1 MSNKEILK
9 VLYVFGAIADGGVE
23 HIATDLVRNMDQKKV
38 QVSAVYHNCVVPG
51 GVESIS
57 VLHELWPHMDK
68 APNFI
73 TVNALSYRKW
83 WKAYINAHNKFD
95 IVHLH
100 YIDSAFCY
108 LDLFNKMGTVTIVHA
123 HNPLAKPFTI
133 GLLLSCMMSYP
144 TRNLA
149 KYFFACSTQTAHE
162 IFGKQIATSKK
173 CFILY
178 NGIDSDRFKYDM
190 DVRNKV
196 RRRFGVQDDT
206 IIIGHVG
213 RLEKQKNHQ
222 FLLNVFEKFHQKHS
236 NSILWLVGTGSM
248 QEKLKMKIE
257 NSTCKESVFFLG
269 KRDDVNDLYQA
280 MDLFL
285 FPSLYEGLGIVL
297 IEAQMSGLPC
307 IISDTIPK
315 EADISS
321 TLVTRLSLLDD
332 IAKWVFAMEER
343 LEGNCRRDYKNGIQ
357 STGFDI
363 KSVASWL
370 QDFYFN
376 CCN

>member
-1 MSNKEILK
+1 
-9 VLYVFGAIADGGVE
+9 
-23 HIATDLVRNMDQKKV
+23 
-38 QVSAVYHNCVVPG
+38 
-51 GVESIS
+51 
-57 VLHELWPHMDK
+57 
-68 APNFI
+68 
-73 TVNALSYRKW
+73 
-83 WKAYINAHNKFD
+83 
-95 IVHLH
+95 
-100 YIDSAFCY
+100 
-108 LDLFNKMGTVTIVHA
+108 
-123 HNPLAKPFTI
+123 
-133 GLLLSCMMSYP
+133 
-144 TRNLA
+144 
-149 KYFFACSTQTAHE
+149 
-162 IFGKQIATSKK
+162 
-173 CFILY
+173 
-178 NGIDSDRFKYDM
+178 
-190 DVRNKV
+190 
-196 RRRFGVQDDT
+196 
-206 IIIGHVG
+206 
-213 RLEKQKNHQ
+213 
-222 FLLNVFEKFHQKHS
+222 
-236 NSILWLVGTGSM
+236 
-248 QEKLKMKIE
+248 
-257 NSTCKESVFFLG
+257 
-269 KRDDVNDLYQA
+269 